1 MTTIERPAGDPA
13 ATGTPQ
19 TNPAADAPANNTKNF
34 ATRPMTGDEYIESLR
49 DGREIWLH
57 GERVEDVTTHPA
69 FRNPIRMTARLY
81 DSMHDPA
88 TRDKVTAPTDT
99 GNGGVTMPFFK
110 ASTSSADLIKE
121 RDAIAEWARMTYG
134 WMGRSPDYKASFLGT
149 LHANKDLYAPFEAN
163 AERWYRESQEKVL
176 YWNHAIINP
185 PVDRQL
191 PPDEVGD
198 VFMKV
203 EKETDAGLVV
213 SGAKVVATGSAIT
226 NYNFIAHYGL
236 PIKKKEFALIC
247 TVPMDSPGIKLICRS
262 SYTQQ
267 AAVMGS
273 PFDYPLSSRM
283 DENDTIFVFDKV
295 LVPWENV
302 FMYGDV
308 ERINAFFPQS
318 GFLPRFT
325 FQGCTRLAV
334 KLDFI
339 AGLLMKALDCTG
351 SGGFRG
357 VQTRVGEVIG
367 WRNLFWTLT
376 DAMAHNPEPWI
387 GDTVIPRL
395 EYGLTYRMFMM
406 QGYPR
411 IKEIIEQDVASG
423 LIYLPSSAADFKSP
437 TVRPYLDKYV
447 RGSNGITAVDRVKV
461 MKALWDS
468 IGSEFGGRHELYER
482 NYSGNHEN
490 VKAEL
495 LFAAQN
501 RGGVDQ
507 MKGLAEACLAEY
519 DLDGWT
525 VPDLIG
531 NDDVSF
537 FGPGH

>member
-1 MTTIERPAGDPA
+1 MTILD
-13 ATGTPQ
+13 
-19 TNPAADAPANNTKNF
+19 DAPAAAEPKNY
-34 ATRPMTGDEYIESLR
+34 ATRPMTGNEYIESLK
-49 DGREIWLH
+49 DDREIWLH
-57 GERVEDVTTHPA
+57 GERVKDVTTHPA

-81 DSMHDPA
+81 DSMHTGPNV
-88 TRDKVTAPTDT
+88 DKVTSPTDT

-110 ASTSSADLIKE
+110 APHSADDLLKE
-121 RDAIAEWARMTYG
+121 RDAIATWARMTYG

-149 LHANKDLYAPFEAN
+149 LHANKELYSPFQEN

-185 PVDRQL
+185 PVDRNL

-203 EKETDAGLVV
+203 EKETDAGLIV

-247 TVPMDSPGIKLICRS
+247 TVPMDAPGVKLICRS
-262 SYTQQ
+262 SFTQN

-283 DENDTIFVFDKV
+283 DENDTIFIFDKV

-308 ERINAFFPQS
+308 EKINAFFPQS

-339 AGLLMKALDCTG
+339 AGLLMKALDATG

-367 WRNLFWTLT
+367 WRNLFWSLSES
-376 DAMAHNPEPWI
+376 MARDPEPWI
-387 GDTVIPRL
+387 GDTVIPKL
-395 EYGLTYRMFMM
+395 EYGLTYRMFMI

-411 IKEIIEQDVASG
+411 VKEIIEQDVASG
-423 LIYLPSSAADFKSP
+423 LIYLPSSSLDFKSAE
-437 TVRPYLDKYV
+437 VRPYLDKYV
-447 RGSNGITAVDRVKV
+447 RGSDGMPAVERVKI

-468 IGSEFGGRHELYER
+468 VGSEFGGRHELYER

-495 LFAAQN
+495 LFAAQA
-501 RGGVDQ
+501 RGGVSQ
-507 MKGLAEACLAEY
+507 MKGLAEECLAEY

-531 NDDVSF
+531 NDDVSYF
-537 FGPGH
+537 KNR